1 MAKYKLTGTVA
12 NRVDVCSTC
21 DEAWLDSG
29 EWELLEALQLS
40 HELPAILTDA
50 WQRRI
55 RREQSEGTRR
65 SILVRLI
72 GEEGTSRVEEFSDWL
87 GRNQH
92 KSHVLAY
99 LYRRIE
105 GAGDSSNGGAL
116 CRSCS
121 EHAGGAAR
129 HRHAWSYSRTFRPR
143 DCDRRRR
150 RRISRRLRSGRHPP
164 CERGIQRQEDRG
176 ARAGETAG
184 RVRRRTC
191 TPITP
196 SATPT

>member
-1 MAKYKLTGTVA
+1 MKCPRCRTPDLKPTLIEEYLPAMGCETCHGSLVSLLYYRHWAETQKLAAQPPTPEAVAAGPVATSDSNSALVCPKCARVMAKYKLTGTVA

-21 DEAWLDSG
+21 DEAWLDGG

-72 GEEGTSRVEEFSDWL
+72 GEQGTSRVEEFREWL

-99 LYRRIE
+99 LYK
-105 GAGDSSNGGAL
+105 N
-116 CRSCS
+116 
-121 EHAGGAAR
+121 
-129 HRHAWSYSRTFRPR
+129 
-143 DCDRRRR
+143 
-150 RRISRRLRSGRHPP
+150 
-164 CERGIQRQEDRG
+164 
-176 ARAGETAG
+176 
-184 RVRRRTC
+184 
-191 TPITP
+191 
-196 SATPT
+196 